1 MLSLAGAHSP
11 SCPRTS
17 CEEVCALNTKVL
29 VVQHRGLAKA
39 KDLEGPRAEARL
51 QWWWCNLLILDA
63 GARRVELV
71 QGEGW

>member
-11 SCPRTS
+11 SCPRNS
-17 CEEVCALNTKVL
+17 FEEVCALYTKVL
-29 VVQHRGLAKA
+29 VVQHRGLTKA
-39 KDLEGPRAEARL
+39 KDLEDPWAEARL
-51 QWWWCNLLILDA
+51 QWLCNLHILNA

>member
-39 KDLEGPRAEARL
+39 KDLEGLWVEARFR
-51 QWWWCNLLILDA
+51 W
-63 GARRVELV
+63 
-71 QGEGW
+71 